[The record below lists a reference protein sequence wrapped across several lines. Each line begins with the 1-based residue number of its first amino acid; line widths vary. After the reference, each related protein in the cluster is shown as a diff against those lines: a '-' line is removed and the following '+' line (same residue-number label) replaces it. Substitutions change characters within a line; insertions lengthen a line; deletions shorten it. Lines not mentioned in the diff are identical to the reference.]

1 MSWITQ
7 EGRMA
12 RKSDRNKRQGGKE
25 KKPVPVTNEPW
36 LSQRTGRI
44 VMIVISLA
52 LVVFTTVQL
61 REPLGLGEALLW
73 GLGFGVAI
81 WGIFLLSYAFNR
93 WMRRRRGDDL

>member
-12 RKSDRNKRQGGKE
+12 KKSNQKKRQQDKE

-44 VMIVISLA
+44 IMIIGSLA
-52 LVVFTTVQL
+52 LVIFMTYQL
-61 REPLGLGEALLW
+61 APALGLGEALLW
-73 GLGFGVAI
+73 GFGFGVAI
-81 WGIFLLSYAFNR
+81 WGVFFLSYAFNR
-93 WMRRRRGDDL
+93 WVRRRKGDNL